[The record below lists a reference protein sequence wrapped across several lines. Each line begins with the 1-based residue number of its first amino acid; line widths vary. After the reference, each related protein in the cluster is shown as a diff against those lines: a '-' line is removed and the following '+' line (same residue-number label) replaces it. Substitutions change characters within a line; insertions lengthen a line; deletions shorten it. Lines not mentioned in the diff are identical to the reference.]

1 MPIEV
6 ETNTCSKEIVK
17 PRKKWH
23 RVRMAVQAAFF
34 LLFIVLILA
43 TRQGSVP
50 AAQDLF
56 FHLDPLVGI
65 ASMLAS
71 RSWIAPMALG
81 IVTVV
86 LAIIAGRAWC
96 SWVCP
101 LGTVL
106 DWTPSRRP
114 RRKNLDIHPNWRYV
128 KYFFLFTVLL
138 AALAGSLTLIVL
150 DPITVLFR
158 TLAGVVL
165 PGLGWLLETTEGW
178 LYGVGWLRT
187 IVEGFDGAVRGWL
200 ITGQPFF
207 LPNLAIAGLFVMV
220 LVLNAVR
227 PRFWCRYLCPL
238 GALLG
243 LFSHLAPV
251 SHHVDTGKC
260 ISCNRCAVTC
270 PTGAIDPEKQFS
282 AYTAECTTCLECMEI
297 CPTLAISFNPRR
309 STGTREMV
317 PSRRRFLASLGGA
330 IAGAVLL
337 GIAPITGWIGS
348 KILRPPGTSDEK
360 LFSDCIRCGECV
372 KVCPTGAIQPDYR
385 VEAWSGAWTP
395 VIMPRLGY
403 CDYSCN
409 SCGQVCPT
417 HAIPLLTLE
426 EKRRQVLGRAEID
439 TTRCIPWAEGRDC
452 IVCEEMCP
460 VPNKAIQLQ
469 QRKVVNAEGKE
480 VTVLAPSV
488 RRNRCIGCGICE
500 YQCPVN
506 GEAAIRVFP

>member
-1 MPIEV
+1 MSVEA
-6 ETNTCSKEIVK
+6 ETNTRSNEIVR
-17 PRKKWH
+17 PRRKWH
-23 RVRMAVQAAFF
+23 RVRLAVQAVLF
-34 LLFIVLILA
+34 LLFIFLVVA
-43 TRQGSVP
+43 TRQSWVP
-50 AAQDLF
+50 AAHDIF
-56 FHLDPLVGI
+56 FNLDPLAGI

-81 IVTVV
+81 VIIIILAVV
-86 LAIIAGRAWC
+86 AGRAWC
-96 SWVCP
+96 SWICP

-114 RRKNLDIHPNWRYV
+114 GRKKLDIHPNWRYI
-128 KYFFLFTVLL
+128 KYFFLFTILF

-158 TLAGVVL
+158 TVAGVVL
-165 PGLGWLLETTEGW
+165 PGLGWLLETTENW
-178 LYGVGWLRT
+178 LYGFGALQT
-187 IVEGFDGAVRGWL
+187 ALEGFDRVVRGWL

-220 LVLNAVR
+220 LVLNVVR

-243 LFSHLAPV
+243 LLSRIAPF
-251 SHHVDTGKC
+251 SHHVNTEKC

-270 PTGAIDPEKQFS
+270 PTGAIDPKQQF
-282 AYTAECTTCLECMEI
+282 AANAAECTTCLECMEI
-297 CPTLAISFNPRR
+297 CPTLAISFNLQRR
-309 STGTREMV
+309 TVAREMV
-317 PSRRRFLASLGGA
+317 PSRRRFLASIGGA

-337 GIAPITGWIGS
+337 GIAPVAGWIGS
-348 KILRPPGTSDEK
+348 RIIRPPGTSDEK
-360 LFSDCIRCGECV
+360 LFSECIRCGECV
-372 KVCPTGAIQPDYR
+372 KVCPTGAIQPDHR
-385 VEAWSGAWTP
+385 GVGWTGAWTP
-395 VIMPRLGY
+395 AITPRVGY

-417 HAIPLLTLE
+417 QAIPLLTLE
-426 EKRRQVLGRAEID
+426 QKRQQVIGKAEID
-439 TTRCIPWAEGRDC
+439 TSRCIPWAEGRDC

-460 VPNKAIQLQ
+460 VPQKAIQLQ
-469 QRKVVNAEGKE
+469 EQRVVNIEGKE
-480 VTVLAPSV
+480 VTVLVPRL